1 MPYAFIPPGYSAV
14 LVAQASSLKDL
25 GAFIPQE
32 ESTAEGTLVL
42 LKLDFLEPV
51 PEERLIELEQAC
63 RNAGVEPWPGSEFY
77 VYADVNSNSVYLL
90 WQKGLAWLPIIIGMV
105 AMTVLPV
112 LLGTFLWWIMP
123 ESLKNLINMGMMIL
137 MMWVV
142 TKIMPSPTRE
152 KEKPKQVTEK
162 AS

>member
-14 LVAQASSLKDL
+14 LVAQSSRVEDL
-25 GAFIPQE
+25 GAFAPME

-51 PEERLIELEQAC
+51 PEAKLIEIEQAC
-63 RNAGVEPWPGSEFY
+63 RNAGVEPWPGNEFY
-77 VYADVNSNSVYLL
+77 VYADTNTNSVYLV
-90 WQKGLAWLPIIIGMV
+90 WQKGLAWLPIIIGIV

-112 LLGTFLWWIMP
+112 LLGSFLWWIMP

-137 MMWVV
+137 MLWVV

-152 KEKPKQVTEK
+152 KEKPKQVTER
-162 AS
+162 AP